1 MARVG
6 DMYLYRANISGLINE
21 ESSLEDSTKLAQA
34 FVESWV
40 RQQLVINEA
49 ERKLSP
55 EQKDFSQKLEE
66 YRLSLLRYRF
76 ETEIVAPQ
84 VDTSVDW
91 NLIETYYYANREQF
105 KLKRPLLKGKYV
117 KLEIQA
123 PKQENFKK
131 WLLSKREKELGLLED
146 YCFQYAF
153 NFQLVDSTWL
163 LDDALL
169 RGMPAELSQQ
179 FDFSKKDVLQVVED
193 NTFRYYLLVRD
204 YLAAGT
210 DAPLAFE
217 VENVKSL
224 LLLQRRQE
232 HINRYY
238 QDLYRIAQKEKR
250 FEIY

>member
-1 MARVG
+1 
-6 DMYLYRANISGLINE
+6 MYLYRANLAGLISE
-21 ESSLEDSTKLAQA
+21 ESSLEDSIRLSQR
-34 FVESWV
+34 FIESWV
-40 RQQLVINEA
+40 RQQLIISEA
-49 ERKLSP
+49 EAKLSP

-76 ETEIVAPQ
+76 ETEIIAPQ
-84 VDTSVDW
+84 ADTRVDVD
-91 NLIETYYYANREQF
+91 LIETYYYANRAQF

-117 KLEIQA
+117 KLELQA
-123 PKQENFKK
+123 PKQDNFTK
-131 WLLSKREKELGLLED
+131 WLRSRRDKDLGLLED

-169 RGMPAELSQQ
+169 RGMPSELSQQ
-179 FDFSKKDVLQVVED
+179 FDFSKKDALQVVED

>member
-1 MARVG
+1 
-6 DMYLYRANISGLINE
+6 MYLYRANLAGLISE
-21 ESSLEDSTKLAQA
+21 ESSLEDSIRLSQR
-34 FVESWV
+34 FIESWV
-40 RQQLVINEA
+40 RQQLIISEA
-49 ERKLSP
+49 EAKLSP

-76 ETEIVAPQ
+76 ETEIIAPQ
-84 VDTSVDW
+84 ADTRVDVD
-91 NLIETYYYANREQF
+91 LIETYYYANRAQF

-117 KLEIQA
+117 KLELQA
-123 PKQENFKK
+123 PKQDNFTE
-131 WLLSKREKELGLLED
+131 WLRSRRDKDLGLLED

-169 RGMPAELSQQ
+169 RGMPSELSQQ
-179 FDFSKKDVLQVVED
+179 FDFSKKDALQVVED

>member
-1 MARVG
+1 MG
-6 DMYLYRANISGLINE
+6 DMYLYRANLAGLISE
-21 ESSLEDSTKLAQA
+21 ESSLEDSIRLSQR
-34 FVESWV
+34 FIESWV
-40 RQQLVINEA
+40 RQQLIISEA
-49 ERKLSP
+49 EAKLSP

-76 ETEIVAPQ
+76 ETEIIAPQ
-84 VDTSVDW
+84 ADTRVDVD
-91 NLIETYYYANREQF
+91 LIETYYYANRAQF

-117 KLEIQA
+117 KLELQA
-123 PKQENFKK
+123 PKQDNFTK
-131 WLLSKREKELGLLED
+131 WLRSRRDKDLGLLED

-169 RGMPAELSQQ
+169 RGMPSELSQQ
-179 FDFSKKDVLQVVED
+179 FDFSKKDALQVVED